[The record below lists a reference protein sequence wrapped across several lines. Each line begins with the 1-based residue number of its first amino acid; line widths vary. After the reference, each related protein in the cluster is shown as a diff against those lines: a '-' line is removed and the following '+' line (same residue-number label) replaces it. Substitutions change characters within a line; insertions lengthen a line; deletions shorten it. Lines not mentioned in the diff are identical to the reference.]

1 MTLRLYFDDDSAM
14 NPLVA
19 SLRAAGVEVVTADE
33 AGNRGKP
40 DAAHFAFA
48 AANGYTLCTSNIG
61 DFLALHREW
70 VAAGRSH
77 AGIIL
82 ITQQKFSIGE
92 QLRRLRLMNEL
103 FEPADIANDFEFLS
117 DWGDDAP

>member
-14 NPLVA
+14 KPLVA
-19 SLRAAGVEVVTADE
+19 ALRSAGVNVVTADE

-40 DAAHFAFA
+40 DAEHFAYA
-48 AANGYTLCTSNIG
+48 AANGFTLCSSNIG

-70 VAAGRSH
+70 VVRRRGH

-92 QLRRLRLMNEL
+92 QIRRLRLMNEL
-103 FEPADIANDFEFLS
+103 FEPGDIANAFEFLS
-117 DWGDDAP
+117 DWGEAPA